1 MESWKLIL
9 IVLCTFV
16 CIMVLNRLLF
26 TEHMTTKPKKSTA
39 TTPKKKS
46 TVPTTPEPTVP
57 YVVTPSTT
65 SGVLLKS
72 NAFYAGYQSGGVSI
86 SPLQGTVTWSSV
98 DTEAESTKISDGGD
112 LVTDF
117 GVVPNSSQAFQVK
130 GTFSTDSKVPIQL
143 KIPGYFIND
152 TLDEVKT
159 KLFIPANNV
168 KQLFLF
174 KCYINNPSV
183 SMLNFNFDYVKPKEA
198 GVKNFKV
205 FVGNDI
211 TITRINGEPTPV
223 ADKLYP
229 PAPTQPGKYTIK
241 SAYLKTVPVNPYG
254 AGSMFLCTSQAG
266 DVGYPAYFTG
276 NKPDQASNQWLLTPV
291 VGTTNVYTIQNV
303 GYMEKG
309 AASFLHGG
317 PFDDKLL
324 WLAGTKDAACEWIA
338 IQVTKGENVY
348 IFRNKKANYNL
359 TINRPTGRVELSAY
373 NDSTAQWHLNLA

>member
-1 MESWKLIL
+1 MENWKLIL

-65 SGVLLKS
+65 SGILLKS
-72 NAFYAGYQSGGVSI
+72 NAFSAGYQSAGVSVN
-86 SPLQGTVTWSSV
+86 PLQGTVTWSSV
-98 DTEAESTKISDGGD
+98 DTTAKSTKISDGGD
-112 LVTDF
+112 LTTDF

-152 TLDEVKT
+152 TLNEVKT

-174 KCYINNPSV
+174 KCYINNSSV
-183 SMLNFNFDYVKPKEA
+183 NTLNFKFDYVKPKEA
-198 GVKNFKV
+198 GVKKFKV

-223 ADKLYP
+223 AEQLYP
-229 PAPTQPGKYTIK
+229 SSLEKPGKYTIK
-241 SAYLKTVPVNPYG
+241 SAYYKTIPVNPYG
-254 AGSMFLCTSQAG
+254 AGTMFLCSRQTG
-266 DVGYPAYFTG
+266 ERDYMIYCTG
-276 NKPDQASNQWLLTPV
+276 NQPDKPSNQWFLSLIS
-291 VGTTNVYTIQNV
+291 GTTNVYSIENV
-303 GYMEKG
+303 AYKEKSFD
-309 AASFLHGG
+309 SFLNGSLPTMG
-317 PFDDKLL
+317 FTVYNSDCK
-324 WLAGTKDAACEWIA
+324 WTAK
-338 IQVTKGENVY
+338 QVNKGENLYTFQNVV
-348 IFRNKKANYNL
+348 NKNYLSINKGYYLGTTSDPKAS
-359 TINRPTGRVELSAY
+359 I
-373 NDSTAQWHLNLA
+373 AQWHLNLA